1 MTMRRLK
8 QPKSLR
14 QRTGALIDRLFPE
27 RQIHLRTGGRISF
40 VRLTQTM
47 QVVMALMVLGAAG
60 WTGYTSLTYVRHET
74 IIGSKD
80 ELISNSRH
88 AYRSLL
94 GEVSEYQKKF
104 TNLTTD
110 MEDNHA
116 LMLGLI
122 EKNAYLQQS
131 LSSVSKQLHLT
142 RSERE
147 AIASARET
155 LKGKLLSVEDKMRKI
170 ANRNFSLSDN
180 LNSAETDLQN
190 AQSERNKSLYEGTRM
205 TRRIKDLETRLSDLQ
220 ASEEQTVQRLADR
233 TTESIENMER
243 MVKMAGLDI
252 NQLIK
257 LPPPPETGQGGPFI
271 AARPENLPGKQLKDS
286 ILELDVHFARLD
298 ALQGLM
304 KKLPLS
310 SPMTSFYVTS
320 SYGKRRD
327 PINKR
332 WGSHYGLDMGG
343 ALKTPVYSTAPGVVT
358 YAGWK
363 GKYGKFVEITHGS
376 GVKTRFGHLYKF
388 FVKKGQKVKFHTKIG
403 LLGSTGR
410 STGAHLHYEV
420 IFKGRAKNP
429 MKFIK
434 AGRNVFKE

>member
-14 QRTGALIDRLFPE
+14 QRTGALINRLFPE
-27 RQIHLRTGGRISF
+27 RQIHLRTEGRIVF
-40 VRLTQTM
+40 VRLTQTV
-47 QVVMALMVLGAAG
+47 QIAMALMVLGAAG

-74 IIGSKD
+74 TIGSKD
-80 ELISNSRH
+80 ELISNSRR

-104 TNLTTD
+104 TNLTSD
-110 MEDNHA
+110 LEDNHA

-147 AIASARET
+147 AIASGRET
-155 LKGKLLSVEDKMRKI
+155 LKSKLLAVEDKMRKI

-180 LNSAETDLQN
+180 LNSAEADLQN
-190 AQSERNKSLYEGTRM
+190 ALSERNKSLYDGTRM

-233 TTESIENMER
+233 TIKSIENMEL

-252 NQLIK
+252 KQLIK
-257 LPPPPETGQGGPFI
+257 ISPPPETGQGGPFI
-271 AARPENLPGKQLKDS
+271 AARPKNLPGKQLKGS
-286 ILELDVHFARLD
+286 ILELDAHLGRLD
-298 ALQGLM
+298 TLQDLM

-310 SPMTSFYVTS
+310 SPMNSFYVTS

-343 ALKTPVYSTAPGVVT
+343 PLKTPVYATAPGVVT

-363 GKYGKFVEITHGS
+363 GKYGKFVEITHGK

-388 FVKKGQKVKFHTKIG
+388 LVKKGQKVKFHTKIG